1 MPPLGAR
8 AALDLVLPAS
18 IDASRVLAF
27 QLRNGMTAQEMIA
40 RAVAA
45 CAVKNQAIVARY
57 GGVLYLTGAPYAYY
71 TQGSGDGRRK
81 TPKKVEFKVSDGVRS
96 EQNGHMLPIEDFT
109 DATAWTPE
117 YLRDAWET
125 QLNADIQVV
134 TDSWQNRI
142 DTQILTRAL
151 TNTENQLGSGY
162 DVPWAIGTGTNVNF
176 IPPQY
181 GSYPPFDATH
191 THFVAQAG
199 GLSGALCDTILEKLV
214 TQLRHHGKTG
224 KLTAFVSES
233 DLDSFIAIPNGKF
246 VRFVPQGLAIQPIAG
261 ASGAPV
267 FISEQDLQGMPGEI
281 FGVFISKLGPT
292 VILRAH
298 EGIPTFYLWM
308 TKSYGNN
315 HPNNGL
321 ALREHPVQGFGLLP
335 DPQLTKS
342 VNPQLDYIQFKGVH
356 GVGVN
361 DRLNGVAGY
370 MNNATWAN
378 PTLP

>member
-27 QLRNGMTAQEMIA
+27 QLRNGMTAAEMIA

-45 CAVKNQAIVARY
+45 CTVKNQAIVARY
-57 GGVLYLTGAPYAYY
+57 GGLIYLTQSPYAYY
-71 TQGSGDGRRK
+71 TAGSGDGRRK
-81 TPKKVEFKVSDGVRS
+81 TPKKTEFKIADGVRS
-96 EQNGHMLPIEDFT
+96 EQNGHMLPIDDFV

-125 QLNADIQVV
+125 QLNADVQVV
-134 TDSWQNRI
+134 TDSWQARF
-142 DTQILTRAL
+142 DTQFLTRVL
-151 TNTENQLGSGY
+151 TNTENPLGSGY

-181 GSYPPFDATH
+181 GSYPAFDSTH
-191 THFVAQAG
+191 IHFIAQAG
-199 GLSGALCDTILEKLV
+199 GVSAANCQTILEKGV
-214 TQLRHHGKTG
+214 KDLRHHGKTG
-224 KLTAFVSES
+224 RLTALVSEADVAS
-233 DLDSFIAIPNGKF
+233 YNGITGGKF
-246 VRFVPQGLAIQPIAG
+246 VKFVPQGLGIQPVTG

-267 FISEQDLQGMPGEI
+267 FISQEDIEGMPGEI
-281 FGVFISKLGPT
+281 FGLYLSDLGPT
-292 VILRAH
+292 VLVRAH
-298 EGIPTFYLWM
+298 EGIPTAYGFM
-308 TKSYGNN
+308 SKSYGTN
-315 HPNNGL
+315 HPNNGI
-321 ALREHPVQGFGLLP
+321 AVREHPAQGFGLLP

-361 DRLNGVAGY
+361 DRLNGVALYLGG
-370 MNNATWAN
+370 ASWVN
-378 PTLP
+378 PTIV